1 MKKITYL
8 ALFLAVVFLS
18 GCSPEVGSSKWCEA
32 MYNTPKGEWSAN
44 DASEYAKSCIFR
56 SKD

>member
-8 ALFLAVVFLS
+8 VLFSAIVFLG
-18 GCSPEVGSSKWCEA
+18 GCSPEVGSLKWCEA
-32 MYNTPKGEWSAN
+32 MDEKPKGEWNAN

-56 SKD
+56 TKE